1 MSDAAPTAVLA
12 PDDWSVQRPRA
23 VRAWR
28 GFARFCRTKK
38 VGAFGL
44 ALTLA
49 MFVMA
54 VIGPWVVPYDK
65 DQTFDRPNPKYDLNS
80 FDRDALS
87 PTILSRLDTP
97 TWDHLL
103 GTDDKG
109 RDMLTRIILG
119 ARLSLEVGIAA
130 SALATLIGAA
140 LGIISGYIG
149 GLVDLLIQRVVDA
162 MIAIP
167 GTLFLL
173 LLLQTSQPSKSV
185 TIGALTVLGIFGTS
199 RLMRSAVLSIRN
211 EVYIQAARA
220 VGAPALRIMLRHVL
234 PNVVAPLLVVFTI
247 QIGGNI
253 LAESGL
259 AFLGLGVPG
268 PSWGQMV
275 ATSRTFVDSKPLM
288 SVFAGGAI
296 TLTVLGLNLLGDALR
311 DVFDPRQR
319 GRG

>member
-1 MSDAAPTAVLA
+1 MSGAVGTAVVG

-28 GFARFCRTKK
+28 GFARFCRRKK
-38 VGAFGL
+38 IGAFGL
-44 ALTLA
+44 TLTLG
-49 MFVMA
+49 MVITA

-65 DQTFDRPNPKYDLNS
+65 DQTFDRPNPKFDLTS
-80 FDRDALS
+80 FDREALS
-87 PTILSRLDTP
+87 PTILSRLDSP
-97 TWDHLL
+97 SWDHLL

-119 ARLSLEVGIAA
+119 ARLSLQVGIVA
-130 SALATLIGAA
+130 SALATIIGAA
-140 LGIISGYIG
+140 LGIVSGYIG

-173 LLLQTSQPSKSV
+173 LLLQTSEPSKNV
-185 TIGALTVLGIFGTS
+185 TIGALTVLGVFGTS

-211 EVYIQAARA
+211 EVYIEAARA
-220 VGAPALRIMLRHVL
+220 VGAPAPRIMVRHVL

-259 AFLGLGVPG
+259 AFLGLGIPG

-288 SVFAGGAI
+288 SIFAGGAI

-319 GRG
+319 TR

>member
-1 MSDAAPTAVLA
+1 MHPAHGGEVSLRDAAPPIQL
-12 PDDWSVQRPRA
+12 
-23 VRAWR
+23 RAWR
-28 GFARFCRTKK
+28 AFSWFCRTKK

-49 MFVMA
+49 MVVVA
-54 VIGPWVVPYDK
+54 IIGPAIVPYDK
-65 DQTFDRPNPKYDLNS
+65 DETFETANPKYNPAS
-80 FDRDALS
+80 FDREALN
-87 PTILSRLDTP
+87 PTILSRLDGP
-97 TWDHLL
+97 SADHLL

-109 RDMLTRIILG
+109 RDLLTRIILG

-130 SALATLIGAA
+130 SALATVIGAA
-140 LGIISGYIG
+140 IGIISGYLG
-149 GLVDLLIQRVVDA
+149 GLVDLVVQRIVDA

-173 LLLQTSQPSKSV
+173 LLLQTSEPSKTT
-185 TIGALTVLGIFGTS
+185 TIAALTVLGIFGAS
-199 RLMRSAVLSIRN
+199 RVMRSAVLGVRN
-211 EVYIQAARA
+211 EAYIQAAQV
-220 VGAPALRIMLRHVL
+220 VGASALRTMVRHVL
-234 PNVVAPLLVVFTI
+234 PNVVAPLLVIFTI

-253 LAESGL
+253 LAEAGL

-275 ATSRTFVDSKPLM
+275 STGRTFIDTKPLM

-319 GRG
+319 RTG

>member
-1 MSDAAPTAVLA
+1 MTQARTTDSTFAPEIARVDSTAGRY
-12 PDDWSVQRPRA
+12 WRA
-23 VRAWR
+23 
-28 GFARFCRTKK
+28 FTRFCRTKK
-38 VGAFGL
+38 VGAVGL
-44 ALTLA
+44 ALTLFMMLLA
-49 MFVMA
+49 A
-54 VIGPWVVPYDK
+54 IGPWIVPYDK
-65 DQTFDRPNPKYDLNS
+65 DETFDTPNPKYDILS
-80 FDRDALS
+80 FDKDALS
-87 PTILSRLDTP
+87 PTILSRLDNPSTSH
-97 TWDHLL
+97 WL

-109 RDMLTRIILG
+109 RDMLTRIVLG
-119 ARLSLEVGIAA
+119 ARLSLQVGIAA
-130 SALATLIGAA
+130 SALATILGAL
-140 LGIISGYIG
+140 LGLVSGYVG
-149 GLVDLLIQRVVDA
+149 GLFDLIVQRFVDA

-173 LLLQTSQPSKSV
+173 LLLQTSQPSKST
-185 TIGALTVLGIFGTS
+185 TIMALTVLGIFGAS
-199 RLMRSAVLSIRN
+199 RFMRSAVLAIRN

-220 VGAPALRIMLRHVL
+220 VGAGTPRVLARHVL
-234 PNVVAPLLVVFTI
+234 PNVAAPLLVIFTI

-275 ATSRTFVDSKPLM
+275 ATSRLFVDSKPLM

-319 GRG
+319 TGR

>member
-1 MSDAAPTAVLA
+1 MSQGVNSATLA
-12 PDDWSVQRPRA
+12 LQGARNRPAGVRFARA
-23 VRAWR
+23 L
-28 GFARFCRTKK
+28 GRFCRTKK

-44 ALTLA
+44 VLTLFMVVIA
-49 MFVMA
+49 I
-54 VIGPWVVPYDK
+54 IGPAIIPYDK
-65 DQTFDRPNPKYDLNS
+65 DQTFDQPNPKFDPAS
-80 FDRDALS
+80 FDREALS
-87 PTILSRLDTP
+87 PTTLDRLSNP
-97 TWDHLL
+97 SMDHWM

-109 RDMLTRIILG
+109 RDLLTRIILG
-119 ARLSLEVGIAA
+119 ARLSLQVGVAA
-130 SALATLIGAA
+130 SALATIIGAA
-140 LGIISGYIG
+140 IGIVSGYVG
-149 GLVDLLIQRVVDA
+149 GLFDLIVQRFVDA

-173 LLLQTSQPSKSV
+173 LMLQTSEPSKTT
-185 TIGALTVLGIFGTS
+185 TISALTVLGIFGAS
-199 RLMRSAVLSIRN
+199 RLVRSAVLSIRN

-220 VGAPALRIMLRHVL
+220 VGASAPRIMVWHVL
-234 PNVVAPLLVVFTI
+234 PNVAAPLLIVFTI

-275 ATSRTFVDSKPLM
+275 ATSRLFVDSKPLM

-319 GRG
+319 GTK

>member
-1 MSDAAPTAVLA
+1 MSSAAGAAVLA
-12 PDDWSVQRPRA
+12 PEEWQIQRPRA
-23 VRAWR
+23 VRMWR
-28 GFARFCRTKK
+28 TFARFCRTKK

-44 ALTLA
+44 VLTTIMVVLA
-49 MFVMA
+49 I
-54 VIGPWVVPYDK
+54 IGPWIVPYDK
-65 DQTFDRPNPKYDLNS
+65 DQTFDRPNPKFDINS
-80 FDRDALS
+80 FDREALS
-87 PTILSRLDTP
+87 PTVLDRLNNP
-97 TWDHLL
+97 SWDHLL

-119 ARLSLEVGIAA
+119 ARLSLQVGIAA
-130 SALATLIGAA
+130 SALATIIGAA
-140 LGIISGYIG
+140 LGIFSGYVG
-149 GLVDLLIQRVVDA
+149 GLVDLLIQRIVDA

-173 LLLQTSQPSKSV
+173 LLLQTSEPSKSV
-185 TIGALTVLGIFGTS
+185 TIGALTVLGVFGTS

-211 EVYIQAARA
+211 EVYIQAARS
-220 VGAPALRIMLRHVL
+220 VGAPAPRIMVRHVL

-259 AFLGLGVPG
+259 AFLGLGIPG

-311 DVFDPRQR
+311 DAFDPRQR
-319 GRG
+319 AR